1 MRNSFNCTIKN
12 TNENDLTLELKSGE
26 IFFVLG
32 ANGTGKSS
40 LISRWFNNYHESA
53 KRISAHRQTWFRSNT
68 LDITPHARDNL
79 EKHIRSEEQQARAR
93 YMQEYADQRAG
104 VAIYDLIDADNML
117 AREIADFV
125 RAKKLEDAARK
136 AEDPSP
142 LQVINEL
149 MRLSNMPIEVSIEEK
164 QRIMARYEGGMP
176 YSVAEL
182 SDGER
187 NAFLIAAD
195 VLTAPPD
202 SLILIDEPERHLH
215 RSIISPL
222 LSLLFDKRLDCAFV
236 ISTHDVMLPLDNP
249 SAMTVLLRACK
260 FQGSKPMHWNA
271 DVLDKGSSV
280 DDELKRDILGS
291 RKKIIFV
298 EGTPQSL
305 DAPLYSLLF
314 PQTSIIPKENCRS
327 VELAVRGLREA
338 ADLHWIEV
346 WGIIDNDGRTP
357 DEVAGLKELNI
368 YALKHF
374 SVEALYY
381 HPTIIW
387 KIAERMAKVKDAEPG
402 ILYDNA
408 ITAAIKAVCRQKRHL
423 ILCAVERHVRNQVF
437 SSLPSRAD
445 LDEKNEIKIEVN
457 LSEFRKIEEQK
468 FQTLIEDNNLEELLQ
483 HYQLRESGARQA
495 IENSIGLD
503 RNDYPAA
510 VRKLLQDDS
519 DALNFLRELFGDL
532 YSQVSGQ

>member
-1 MRNSFNCTIKN
+1 
-12 TNENDLTLELKSGE
+12 
-26 IFFVLG
+26 
-32 ANGTGKSS
+32 
-40 LISRWFNNYHESA
+40 
-53 KRISAHRQTWFRSNT
+53 
-68 LDITPHARDNL
+68 
-79 EKHIRSEEQQARAR
+79 
-93 YMQEYADQRAG
+93 MQEYANERAG
-104 VAIYDLIDADNML
+104 VSIYDLIDADNML
-117 AREIADFV
+117 ARKIADLV
-125 RAKKLEDAARK
+125 RAERLKDATKKAQ
-136 AEDPSP
+136 DPSP

-149 MRLSNMPIEVSIEEK
+149 MRLSNMPIEVSIEET
-164 QRIMARYEGGMP
+164 QSIMACREGGMP

-195 VLTAPPD
+195 VLTAPTD

-222 LSLLFDKRLDCAFV
+222 LSLLFEKRLDCAFV

-249 SAMTVLLRACK
+249 SAKTLLLRACK
-260 FQGSKPMHWNA
+260 FQDSIPFRWNA
-271 DVLDKGSSV
+271 TILDKGSSV

-291 RKKIIFV
+291 REKIIFV
-298 EGTPQSL
+298 EGTSQSL

-327 VELAVRGLREA
+327 VERAVRGLREA

-381 HPTIIW
+381 HPTIIR
-387 KIAERMAKVKDAEPG
+387 KIAERMAKITDAEPG

-423 ILCAVERHVRNQVF
+423 ILRAVERHARKQILNH
-437 SSLPSRAD
+437 LPTRAE
-445 LDEKNEIKIEVN
+445 LDDNEIKIKVN
-457 LSEFRKIEEQK
+457 LASLRKMEEQK
-468 FQTLIEDNNLEELLQ
+468 IQKLIEDNKLEELLQ
-483 HYQLRESGARQA
+483 HYQLRESGAKQA
-495 IENSIGLD
+495 IEDSIGLD
-503 RNDYPAA
+503 RNTYPAA

-532 YSQVSGQ
+532 YSQVSG

>member
-1 MRNSFNCTIKN
+1 MPNSFNCTIKD
-12 TNENDLTLELKSGE
+12 TNENELTLELKPGE

-40 LISRWFNNYHESA
+40 LISRWFNVYPESA

-79 EKHIRSEEQQARAR
+79 ERYIRSEDQNTQSR
-93 YMQEYADQRAG
+93 YTQEYADERAG

-117 AREIADFV
+117 AREIANLV
-125 RAKKLEDAARK
+125 RAKMLEDATKK

-164 QRIMARYEGGMP
+164 QRIMARCEGGMP

-195 VLTAPPD
+195 VLTAPPE

-222 LSLLFDKRLDCAFV
+222 LSLLFDMRRDCAFV
-236 ISTHDVMLPLDNP
+236 ISTHEVMLPLVNP
-249 SAMTVLLRACK
+249 SAKTLLLRACN
-260 FQGSKPMHWNA
+260 FQDSKPMHWNA

-280 DDELKRDILGS
+280 DDELKCDILGS
-291 RKKIIFV
+291 REKIIFV
-298 EGTPQSL
+298 EGTSQSL

-327 VELAVRGLREA
+327 VERAVRGLRDA

-357 DEVAGLKELNI
+357 ADVARLKELNI
-368 YALKHF
+368 YPLKHF

-381 HPTIIW
+381 HPAIIR
-387 KIAERMAKVKDAEPG
+387 KIAERMAKITNADSG
-402 ILYDNA
+402 ILYDDA
-408 ITAAIKAVCRQKRHL
+408 ITAAVKAVCRQKRHL
-423 ILCAVERHVRNQVF
+423 ILCAVERYVRNQV
-437 SSLPSRAD
+437 SSGLPSRAD
-445 LDEKNEIKIEVN
+445 MDEKNEIIIKVD
-457 LSEFRKIEEQK
+457 LADFRKIEEQK

-495 IENSIGLD
+495 IEDSIGLD

-519 DALNFLRELFGDL
+519 DALNFLRDLFGDL

>member
-40 LISRWFNNYHESA
+40 LISRWFNDHHKSA
-53 KRISAHRQTWFRSNT
+53 KRISAHRQTWFRSNK
-68 LDITPHARDNL
+68 LEISSHARDNL
-79 EKHIRSEEQQARAR
+79 EENIRSQDQQAQSR
-93 YMQEYADQRAG
+93 YMQEYANERAG
-104 VAIYDLIDADNML
+104 VAIYDLVDADNML
-117 AREIADFV
+117 ARKIADLV
-125 RAKKLEDAARK
+125 RAGRLKDATKKAQ
-136 AEDPSP
+136 DPSP

-149 MRLSNMPIEVSIEEK
+149 MRLSNMPIEVSIEK
-164 QRIMARYEGGMP
+164 TQSIMARREGGMP

-187 NAFLIAAD
+187 NAFLISAD
-195 VLTAPPD
+195 VLTAPTD

-222 LSLLFDKRLDCAFV
+222 LSLLFEKRLDCAFV

-249 SAMTVLLRACK
+249 SAKTLLLRACK

-271 DVLDKGSSV
+271 DILDKGSGV

-291 RKKIIFV
+291 REKIIFV

-314 PQTSIIPKENCRS
+314 PQTSIIPKGNCRS
-327 VELAVRGLREA
+327 VERAVRELREA

-381 HPTIIW
+381 HPTIIR
-387 KIAERMAKVKDAEPG
+387 KIAERMAKITDADSG
-402 ILYDNA
+402 LLYDNA
-408 ITAAIKAVCRQKRHL
+408 ITAAVKAVCRQKRHL
-423 ILCAVERHVRNQVF
+423 ILCAVERYVRNQV
-437 SSLPSRAD
+437 SSGLPSRAD
-445 LDEKNEIKIEVN
+445 MDEKNEIKIKVDLAN
-457 LSEFRKIEEQK
+457 FRKIEEQK
-468 FQTLIEDNNLEELLQ
+468 FQTLIEDKNLEELLQ

-503 RNDYPAA
+503 RNAYPGA

-519 DALNFLRELFGDL
+519 DTLNFLRDLFGNL
-532 YSQVSGQ
+532 YSQVSG